1 MSLFFER
8 LDNLQPDASPS
19 GRDWIFVPYDQLHAE
34 LGPLGSLPADEVG
47 IVMVE
52 TSWKGERRPY
62 HKQKLAMILANQRQF
77 ALEQARRGVAVEYR
91 IGGRRYGA
99 VLEDV
104 VEELGT
110 LRMMMPAERELL
122 VDLHPLESKGD
133 IEFEAHEGWLTSPE
147 QFEESQDG
155 VPWRMDAFYR
165 RVRQDTGVLMEDG
178 SPVGGKYSFDADN
191 REFWS
196 GEPPAPQLPH
206 FELDAIDREVVDIV
220 ESDFD
225 HHPGELHLE
234 QIPTTRQEAEQLWAW
249 ARRECMEHFGP
260 FEDAMSRQSRT
271 LFHTRLSPM
280 LNTHRLRPQRVL
292 DDIVEM
298 DIPLNSKEGFVRQ
311 VLGWREFMR
320 HVHKYTDGFRCHPE
334 TAEEADRVSSSTTTL
349 DQPDDGGWS
358 HWRGESWMSP
368 ESDLDELDGGATPD
382 FLDSDTSLPPAFWGE
397 TSGLE
402 CLDEVAESVGEEGW
416 SHHITRLMVLSN
428 IATMPNVLEGLTGY
442 TCDIDF
448 QGTVCS
454 VISMDESLLDT
465 YWLNIADDAPFGA
478 LIEHTNFVSAERY
491 GGEHLLYVARYIQD
505 ESESLWQQSDDEVA
519 ETWLDGIESLFPDM
533 VIPYDLGDAV
543 ADGLY
548 YAGMASRAQYPER
561 SLNGGIVAGFECADR
576 IARDPSEAT
585 GTESPLSE
593 ARR

>member
-8 LDNLQPDASPS
+8 RDNLQPDASPS

-428 IATMPNVLEGLTGY
+428 IATMLGVDPREVTDWFWSVYIDAFDWVVEPNVLGMGTFGLGEYFTTKPYVSGSNYIDDMSDYCEACRFDPEETCPLKSGY
-442 TCDIDF
+442 WAF
-448 QGTVCS
+448 L
-454 VISMDESLLDT
+454 DEHE
-465 YWLNIADDAPFGA
+465 DD
-478 LIEHTNFVSAERY
+478 
-491 GGEHLLYVARYIQD
+491 
-505 ESESLWQQSDDEVA
+505 
-519 ETWLDGIESLFPDM
+519 LDGNRRMALMMGTMRNRSDEKRQRDRRVLAM
-533 VIPYDLGDAV
+533 MRTKLE
-543 ADGLY
+543 
-548 YAGMASRAQYPER
+548 AGEE
-561 SLNGGIVAGFECADR
+561 I
-576 IARDPSEAT
+576 
-585 GTESPLSE
+585 TESDVVE
-593 ARR
+593 A